1 MNRASATSGTPLSVP
16 PSVLYTYG
24 STRGKRKRSRNNG
37 QNLPNILKTSPK
49 CALICT
55 SKKLNKLQVGN
66 AKRSTPRHVTVK
78 LSKAKERI
86 LKEKNDFV
94 YKESSHQKPQR
105 PEGSWRTYLVE
116 GYTALDDILLFK

>member
-1 MNRASATSGTPLSVP
+1 MSQHKKDSANLQLGQLRLSRLWNTKQKRRRKYEQSLSDFWDTSKCAAKCPVYMWEYQTEE
-16 PSVLYTYG
+16 
-24 STRGKRKRSRNNG
+24 KKEQNNG
-37 QNLPNILKTSPK
+37 QNLPNTLKTSPK

-78 LSKAKERI
+78 LLKAKERI

-94 YKESSHQKPQR
+94 
-105 PEGSWRTYLVE
+105 
-116 GYTALDDILLFK
+116 

>member
-1 MNRASATSGTPLSVP
+1 MNRASATSGTPVSVP
-16 PSVLYTYG
+16 PSVLYTCG

-37 QNLPNILKTSPK
+37 QNLPNTLKTSPK

-94 YKESSHQKPQR
+94 
-105 PEGSWRTYLVE
+105 
-116 GYTALDDILLFK
+116 